1 VGGWLQAKFCWS
13 ILEHEQFYINQA
25 YNLKEFFMKFSL
37 YQRLAFSVC
46 FTFIII
52 VSMLFYWSNSLAEHS
67 KLQAEQKL
75 HSQLAEHLAHD
86 NPLLQDGV
94 YDKAA
99 LKNLFH
105 TLMLLGPAFEFY
117 FLDPAGN
124 IITYS
129 ADANKI
135 KRKKVE
141 LSPLVN
147 LISNPDA
154 VPIFGDDPRNIDK
167 QKIFS
172 AAPIYRGDNLQ
183 GYLYVI
189 IGGEVYDSIFD
200 QVKNDKHLQQYSTL
214 FIGSLLLL
222 LLILLTVF
230 RYFTAPIKQL
240 ANEMTAINA
249 VKFDQSKVAL
259 TQWKNPENN
268 EVHKLGN
275 TFNAMIKQINQ
286 QFSQLTE
293 NDRIRRELLTHLSH
307 DLRTPLATMQGYVET
322 MVIKGDKLTTSELAD
337 YIATVQRNGM
347 QLKRLI
353 DQIFELAHLEDGQV
367 TVNLETFAI
376 GELLHDII
384 AKFSMKAKEKNIY
397 LHLDPQQCKF
407 IVYSDIAKLER
418 IITNLLEN
426 AIRHTKK
433 GGEVA
438 IIVKQ
443 LIDKIK
449 VSVTDNGSGISKEDI
464 AYIFDARYRAS
475 NAIEDKTTH
484 SGLGL
489 AISQK
494 LSKLLNSEI
503 FVESKLGHGSSFSLS
518 LQLVNT

>member
-1 VGGWLQAKFCWS
+1 
-13 ILEHEQFYINQA
+13 
-25 YNLKEFFMKFSL
+25 MKFSL
-37 YQRLAFSVC
+37 YQRLALSVC
-46 FTFIII
+46 CAFALLA
-52 VSMLFYWSNSLAEHS
+52 SLLFYWSNSLAEHS
-67 KLQAEQKL
+67 KFQAEQKL
-75 HSQLAEHLAHD
+75 HNQLAEHLAHD

-94 YDKAA
+94 YDKNA

-129 ADANKI
+129 ADASKI

-147 LISNPDA
+147 LISNPDV
-154 VPIFGDDPRNIDK
+154 VPIFGDDPRSLTK

-189 IGGEVYDSIFD
+189 IGGEIYDSIFS
-200 QVKNDKHLQQYSTL
+200 QVKNDKHLQQYSVL
-214 FIGSLLLL
+214 FIGSLVLLL
-222 LLILLTVF
+222 LVLLAVF

-240 ANEMTAINA
+240 AREMTAMNA
-249 VKFDQSKVAL
+249 VKFDQSKVVL
-259 TQWKNPENN
+259 THWKNPENN
-268 EVHKLGN
+268 EVHRLGD

-293 NDRIRRELLTHLSH
+293 NDRIRRELLAHLSH
-307 DLRTPLATMQGYVET
+307 DLRTPLATMQGYIET
-322 MVIKGDKLTTSELAD
+322 MVIKGEKLTPSDRAD
-337 YIATVQRNGM
+337 YMATAQRNGM

-367 TVNLETFAI
+367 AVSLETFAV
-376 GELLHDII
+376 GELLYDII
-384 AKFSMKAKEKNIY
+384 AKFSLKAKEKNIS
-397 LHLDPQQCKF
+397 LHLEPQQCRYV
-407 IVYSDIAKLER
+407 VYSDIAKLER

-426 AIRHTKK
+426 AIRHTKE
-433 GGEVA
+433 GGSVA
-438 IIVKQ
+438 IIVSQ
-443 LIDKIK
+443 STDKIK
-449 VSVTDNGSGISKEDI
+449 IAVTDNGSGISKEDI

-484 SGLGL
+484 AGLGL

-494 LSKLLNSEI
+494 LSKILNSEI
-503 FVESKLGHGSSFSLS
+503 YVESKLGQGSSFSFS
-518 LQLVNT
+518 LQLVNA

>member
-1 VGGWLQAKFCWS
+1 
-13 ILEHEQFYINQA
+13 
-25 YNLKEFFMKFSL
+25 MKFSL

-75 HSQLAEHLAHD
+75 HSQLAKHLAHD

-154 VPIFGDDPRNIDK
+154 VPIFGDDPRNVDK

-200 QVKNDKHLQQYSTL
+200 QVKNNKHLQQYSTL

-307 DLRTPLATMQGYVET
+307 DLRTPL
-322 MVIKGDKLTTSELAD
+322 
-337 YIATVQRNGM
+337 
-347 QLKRLI
+347 
-353 DQIFELAHLEDGQV
+353 
-367 TVNLETFAI
+367 
-376 GELLHDII
+376 
-384 AKFSMKAKEKNIY
+384 
-397 LHLDPQQCKF
+397 
-407 IVYSDIAKLER
+407 
-418 IITNLLEN
+418 
-426 AIRHTKK
+426 
-433 GGEVA
+433 
-438 IIVKQ
+438 
-443 LIDKIK
+443 
-449 VSVTDNGSGISKEDI
+449 
-464 AYIFDARYRAS
+464 
-475 NAIEDKTTH
+475 
-484 SGLGL
+484 
-489 AISQK
+489 
-494 LSKLLNSEI
+494 
-503 FVESKLGHGSSFSLS
+503 
-518 LQLVNT
+518 